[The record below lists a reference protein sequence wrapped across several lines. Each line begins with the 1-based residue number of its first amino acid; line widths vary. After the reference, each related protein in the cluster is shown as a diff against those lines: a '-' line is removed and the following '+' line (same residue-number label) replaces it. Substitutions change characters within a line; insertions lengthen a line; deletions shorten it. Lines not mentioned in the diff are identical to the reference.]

1 MTLIYPAAAGE
12 QAGKASCCL
21 KFGQQKSRVARPA
34 YCPTVR
40 AVEILQN
47 LKSEFHD
54 TRKIC
59 F

>member
-12 QAGKASCCL
+12 QAGKGTL
-21 KFGQQKSRVARPA
+21 RPNFGQQKSRVARPA

-54 TRKIC
+54 NRK

>member
-1 MTLIYPAAAGE
+1 MTLPYPLLASDRAGM
-12 QAGKASCCL
+12 AVCCPN
-21 KFGQQKSRVARPA
+21 FGQQKSRVARPA

-54 TRKIC
+54 NRK

>member
-12 QAGKASCCL
+12 QADKGTL
-21 KFGQQKSRVARPA
+21 RPNFGQQKSRVARPA

-54 TRKIC
+54 NRK

>member
-1 MTLIYPAAAGE
+1 MTLIYPADAGPSPGM
-12 QAGKASCCL
+12 AFCCPN
-21 KFGQQKSRVARPA
+21 FGQQKSRVARPA

-54 TRKIC
+54 NRK